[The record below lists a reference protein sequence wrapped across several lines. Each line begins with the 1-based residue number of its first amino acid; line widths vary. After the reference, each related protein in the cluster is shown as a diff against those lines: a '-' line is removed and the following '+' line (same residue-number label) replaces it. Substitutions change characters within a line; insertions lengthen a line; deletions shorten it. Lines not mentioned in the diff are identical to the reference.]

1 MGRRRTPQGRADD
14 PRLPPRLA
22 TPAHTARA
30 LVEVEVHFDV
40 DFNRNGLAVLGARL
54 KAPLADRFDGLLVQS
69 HAQRAQHGYL
79 VCLAVHADHDAKHN
93 ISLVLIPARLIAE
106 LRFGTEY
113 SLRSMNPAAD
123 PISATAN
130 PPAPARTDS
139 RTAA

>member
-30 LVEVEVHFDV
+30 LVEVEVHFDG

-54 KAPLADRFDGLLVQS
+54 KAPLADSFDGLLVQS
-69 HAQRAQHGYL
+69 HAQRAQDGDL
-79 VCLAVHADHDAKHN
+79 VGLAVHAHHNAKHN
-93 ISLVLIPARLIAE
+93 ISLEFILACLFAE

-113 SLRSMNPAAD
+113 RPRSVN
-123 PISATAN
+123 
-130 PPAPARTDS
+130 
-139 RTAA
+139 